1 MAFKKHVAAAAS
13 AVYTFLELQNM
24 YPCHAD
30 SSSTYQTKLCDMIL
44 HETIDIQ
51 KREDANRCTDPS
63 KCINDQTLRSD
74 TEFCRT
80 SLLKLS
86 DKCPT
91 KSSQVG
97 VRVST
102 LR

>member
-1 MAFKKHVAAAAS
+1 MTTFKIVFTLDVFFNHHMNEGLTLLIA
-13 AVYTFLELQNM
+13 
-24 YPCHAD
+24 
-30 SSSTYQTKLCDMIL
+30 
-44 HETIDIQ
+44 
-51 KREDANRCTDPS
+51 TDPF

-91 KSSQVG
+91 KLSDIQRKKSNLKVI
-97 VRVST
+97 
-102 LR
+102 